1 MPFSH
6 SLLLHS
12 SSPFPISPSS
22 HPFHI
27 CAGGFSDRP
36 GDMVDPFHT
45 LFGVAALALL
55 GDARVEQVNSVFC
68 LPQRVVDRVFD
79 GYAGS
84 EGAVTVPGS

>member
-1 MPFSH
+1 
-6 SLLLHS
+6 
-12 SSPFPISPSS
+12 
-22 HPFHI
+22 
-27 CAGGFSDRP
+27 
-36 GDMVDPFHT
+36 MVDPFHT